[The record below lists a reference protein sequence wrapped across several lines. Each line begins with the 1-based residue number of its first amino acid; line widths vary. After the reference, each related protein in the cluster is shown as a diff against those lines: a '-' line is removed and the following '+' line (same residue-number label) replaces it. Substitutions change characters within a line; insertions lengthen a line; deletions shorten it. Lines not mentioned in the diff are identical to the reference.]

1 VVLVVLELPAVL
13 VVLVEQVLVA
23 LVVRVLY

>member
-13 VVLVEQVLVA
+13 VVLGEQVLVA